1 MIKMGSNM
9 LGIDIIE
16 ISRVIKLYEKHKE
29 KFLNRIF
36 NDDEIAYIK
45 SRPNLYE
52 SLSAYFAAKEAIS
65 KANGT
70 GIDGISFKDIKLEF
84 EPYIAKIGEK
94 RFTYSVSHERK
105 FAVAVAKEVKCGI
118 KIEVPHEFK
127 GALKRKVDS
136 HKGDYGRVGFICG
149 SNNMPGA
156 LMLSLMASLRTGS
169 GLVYFNTDREIKNL
183 VLSRCFE
190 AIYRENLEFLKE
202 MDAICIG
209 PGLGNKEELF
219 LEVIREEA
227 PMVVDADGLN
237 ILSRNLEKVHLENK
251 VLTPHLGEFSRLT
264 KLSIEEIE
272 KDKLQIAKD
281 FAKKYR
287 TTLLLKGNK
296 TIVTDVNRVYIN
308 NTGGPE
314 LATAGSGDVLSGIIT
329 SLIGRKI
336 EPFKAASMGAYIH
349 GLSGSIAKEKLGE
362 NSVIAR
368 DIVENIPF
376 AIKNL

>member
-16 ISRVIKLYEKHKE
+16 ISRVITLYEKHE
-29 KFLNRIF
+29 ERFLNRIF
-36 NDDEIAYIK
+36 NAEEIAYIK
-45 SRPNLYE
+45 SRPNFYE

-84 EPYIAKIGEK
+84 KPYIAKVGEK

-105 FAVAVAKEVKCGI
+105 FAVAVAK
-118 KIEVPHEFK
+118 KINSRMEFEIPSEFK
-127 GALKRKVDS
+127 GVLKRTIDS
-136 HKGDYGRVGFICG
+136 HKGDYGKVGFICG
-149 SNNMPGA
+149 SVNMPGA
-156 LMLSLMASLRTGS
+156 LILSLLASLRTGS

-183 VLSRCFE
+183 VLSKCFE
-190 AIYRENLEFLKE
+190 AIYRGDLEFLKD

-209 PGLGNKEELF
+209 PGLGNKEEIF
-219 LEVIREEA
+219 LEVIKEEA

-237 ILSRNLEKVHLENK
+237 ILSRNLEKVNLENK

-264 KLSIEEIE
+264 KLSIEEME
-272 KDKLQIAKD
+272 NDKLEIAKD
-281 FAKKYR
+281 FAKKHR
-287 TTLLLKGNK
+287 TILLLKGNE
-296 TIVTDVNRVYIN
+296 TIVTDGNRVYIN
-308 NTGGPE
+308 KIGGPE

-329 SLIGRKI
+329 SLLGRKI

-368 DIVENIPF
+368 DIVKNIPF
-376 AIKNL
+376 AIKSL